1 MPLVVPGLTSNS
13 GSNDQTSKWMNELVG
28 KKIGDSSNETVR
40 SPDPLLPSCNHFG
53 LHRIGTNNAKQTF
66 AKTDLPK
73 EHRVLK
79 EGDMSTM
86 DHKPDRYAPIT

>member
-40 SPDPLLPSCNHFG
+40 SPHPPRPSCNHFG
-53 LHRIGTNNAKQTF
+53 LHRIGTNKVAQTF

-86 DHKPDRYAPIT
+86 DHKPDR